1 MNCQRVLMPLL
12 MVLALGQALAQEQPD
27 LDRLDEKFRAH
38 LKTRMPGWTHKR
50 GEPIQGSRNVLV
62 EFWSWSNRVV
72 KISILPQESAQAVR
86 EKMQSF
92 VRITPEAQELKGFGD
107 EAYSWGYEG
116 SNVVF
121 RRGRVAVFVS
131 TVAEVDADPDIR
143 GLSKLERSER
153 MKSEMRRLSR
163 EFAKHVAT
171 AIDAP

>member
-1 MNCQRVLMPLL
+1 MKYGICLAIGLL
-12 MVLALGQALAQEQPD
+12 SLFVSPVRAQDNPD
-27 LDRLDEKFRAH
+27 LDKLDDKVSRH
-38 LKTRMPGWTHKR
+38 LTSQMVGWTHKR
-50 GEPIQGSRNVLV
+50 GEPIQGSKNVVV
-62 EFWSWSNRVV
+62 EFWSLSNRVV
-72 KISILPQESAQAVR
+72 KITILPQKSAQAVR

-131 TVAEVDADPDIR
+131 TVAEVDADLDIR

>member
-1 MNCQRVLMPLL
+1 MKYGICLAIGLL
-12 MVLALGQALAQEQPD
+12 SLFVSPARAQDNPD
-27 LDRLDEKFRAH
+27 LNHLDDKVSRH
-38 LKTRMPGWTHKR
+38 LESKMAGWTHKR
-50 GEPIQGSRNVLV
+50 GEPIQGSKNVLV
-62 EFWSWSNRVV
+62 EFWSFSNRVV
-72 KISILPQESAQAVR
+72 KISILPQKSAQAVR

-131 TVAEVDADPDIR
+131 TVAEVNADPDIQA
-143 GLSKLERSER
+143 LSKSERDKR
-153 MKSEMRRLSR
+153 MKSEMRRLSQ